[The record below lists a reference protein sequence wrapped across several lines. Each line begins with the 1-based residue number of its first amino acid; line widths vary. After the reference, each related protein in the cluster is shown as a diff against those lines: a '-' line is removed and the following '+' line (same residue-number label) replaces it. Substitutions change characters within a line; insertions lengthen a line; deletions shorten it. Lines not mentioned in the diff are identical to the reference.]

1 MKMRKMI
8 AGGLAIILLAMSG
21 ITTVFAAEDDRHTPS
36 GIAYPD
42 LEKQI
47 EDYIEVRKETTSSVS
62 VTAFNGTDDIA
73 SVIYGDANVKDN
85 IKADKDT
92 VYEWGSIS
100 KMLVWTSVMQLYE
113 QGKIDLNAD
122 VRKYLPEGFLS
133 NLSYKE
139 PVTMLHL
146 MNHTAG
152 FQETVWDVEVTDRE
166 KIISLK
172 DALLST
178 APAQIYEPG
187 TVVAYSNWGAA
198 LAAYIVGCVS
208 GIDYADYVQ
217 RNIFEPLGMEH
228 TAIKPDCSDNTWVES
243 QRKKTNAYY
252 NVQGEY
258 EDYGECRRYIL
269 LYPAGSATGTMSD
282 LVRFAKAFLQ
292 DTSEC
297 PLFTKPD
304 TLAEML
310 SPTRNFSGTDT
321 PRICHGLFSQE
332 YGVTLVG
339 HAGNTTGFSS
349 NLVLDTE
356 GGTGIVVMTNEVGET
371 TYNYGLVSLVYGDC
385 EKETGFTYDDL
396 SGIYLNSR
404 ANFKNSFTKLYSM
417 ISGLLP
423 ISKDETEGSFTVA
436 MVGTVTQVSKDAC
449 IMDDG
454 NGLKTYLSI
463 QRDDSGNVIA
473 LQHMTGMDFQ
483 KENTILFAMKITL
496 FCLFVLSSIWML
508 IMLIVH
514 GVMLHRFKQTD
525 IWKKRVYQ
533 LLAEL
538 LIVLVSVFVY
548 WLILPPL
555 MGGSL
560 TKGQVVLK
568 CMLIITFSL
577 AEIVVLALGLM
588 GGRSKKAA
596 EKMQIQPEKHS
607 RKEGLRQKAGFI
619 ITKISGIIL
628 IINVLYWHFYQFWG
642 C

>member
-1 MKMRKMI
+1 MRKMI
-8 AGGLAIILLAMSG
+8 AGVLAIFLLMMSG
-21 ITTVFAAEDDRHTPS
+21 TTTVFAAENNEQTPS
-36 GIAYPD
+36 GIAYSD

-62 VTAFNGTDDIA
+62 ITVFSGTNDIA
-73 SVIYGDANVKDN
+73 SVIYGDANTKDN
-85 IKADKDT
+85 IKADEDT

-122 VRKYLPEGFLS
+122 VRTYLPDGFLS

-139 PVTMLHL
+139 PITMLHL

-152 FQETVWDVEVTDRE
+152 FQETVWDVETTDKE

-187 TVVAYSNWGAA
+187 TVVSYSNWGAA
-198 LAAYIVGCVS
+198 LAAYIVECVS
-208 GIDYADYVQ
+208 GMDYAEYVHK
-217 RNIFEPLGMEH
+217 NIFKPLGMEH
-228 TAIKPDCSDNTWVES
+228 TTIKPDCSDNAWVES
-243 QRKKTNAYY
+243 QRKKTNTYY

-292 DTSEC
+292 DSSEC
-297 PLFTKPD
+297 PLFTQAD
-304 TLAEML
+304 TLSVML
-310 SPTRNFSGTDT
+310 SPTLTFSGTDT
-321 PRICHGLFSQE
+321 PRICHGLFSQR
-332 YGVTLVG
+332 YGVPLIG
-339 HAGNTTGFSS
+339 HAGNTTGFSA
-349 NLVLDTE
+349 NLVLDTD

-371 TYNYGLVSLVYGDC
+371 TYNYGLVSLIYGDC
-385 EKETGFTYDDL
+385 KEETGFTYDDI

-404 ANFKNSFTKLYSM
+404 ANYKSSFTKLYSM

-423 ISKDETEGSFTVA
+423 ISKGETEGNFTAA
-436 MVGTVTQVSKDAC
+436 MVGTVTQISKDVC

-463 QRDDSGNVIA
+463 QRDENGNVVA

-483 KENTILFAMKITL
+483 KENTMLFAIKVIF
-496 FCLFVLSSIWML
+496 FCLFVLSSFWTL

-514 GVMLHRFKQTD
+514 GVTLHRFKQTD
-525 IWKKRVYQ
+525 VWKKKRYQ

-538 LIVLVSVFVY
+538 FIVLASVLIY

-560 TKGQVVLK
+560 TKGQVTIK
-568 CMLIITFSL
+568 CVLIIVFSL
-577 AEIVVLALGLM
+577 AEIMALVFGLF
-588 GGRSKKAA
+588 GGRDKEHIEKA
-596 EKMQIQPEKHS
+596 QIHSEKHS
-607 RKEGLRQKAGFI
+607 RGNELWQKAGFL
-619 ITKISGIIL
+619 ITRISGIIL
-628 IINVLYWHFYQFWG
+628 VANVLYWHFYQFWG

>member
-1 MKMRKMI
+1 MRKMI
-8 AGGLAIILLAMSG
+8 AGVLAILLLMMSG
-21 ITTVFAAEDDRHTPS
+21 TTTVFAAENNEQTPS
-36 GIAYPD
+36 GIAYSD

-47 EDYIEVRKETTSSVS
+47 ENYIEVRKETTSSVS
-62 VTAFNGTDDIA
+62 ITVFSGTNDIA
-73 SVIYGDANVKDN
+73 SVIYGDANTKEN
-85 IKADKDT
+85 IKADEDT

-122 VRKYLPEGFLS
+122 VRTYLPDGFLS

-139 PVTMLHL
+139 PITMLHL

-152 FQETVWDVEVTDRE
+152 FQETVWDVETADKE

-172 DALLST
+172 DALLAT

-187 TVVAYSNWGAA
+187 TAVSYSNWGAA
-198 LAAYIVGCVS
+198 LAAYIVECVS
-208 GIDYADYVQ
+208 GMDYAEYVHK
-217 RNIFEPLGMEH
+217 NIFKPLGMEH
-228 TAIKPDCSDNTWVES
+228 TTIKPDCSDNTWVES
-243 QRKKTNAYY
+243 QREKTNAYY

-258 EDYGECRRYIL
+258 EDYGQCRRYIL

-292 DTSEC
+292 DGSEC
-297 PLFTKPD
+297 PLFTRAD
-304 TLAEML
+304 TLSVML
-310 SPTRNFSGTDT
+310 SPTLTFSGTDT
-321 PRICHGLFSQE
+321 PRICHGLFSQR
-332 YGVTLVG
+332 YGVTLIG
-339 HAGNTTGFSS
+339 HAGNTTGFSA
-349 NLVLDTE
+349 NLVLDTD

-385 EKETGFTYDDL
+385 KEETGFTYDDI

-404 ANFKNSFTKLYSM
+404 ANFKNSFTRLYSL
-417 ISGLLP
+417 ISGLLL
-423 ISKDETEGSFTVA
+423 ISKGETEGSFTAA
-436 MVGTVTQVSKDAC
+436 MVGTVTQISKDAC

-463 QRDDSGNVIA
+463 QRDENGNVVA

-483 KENTILFAMKITL
+483 KENTMLFVIKIIF
-496 FCLFVLSSIWML
+496 FCLFVLSSFWTL

-514 GVMLHRFKQTD
+514 GVTLHRFKQTD
-525 IWKKRVYQ
+525 VWKKKQYQ

-538 LIVLVSVFVY
+538 FIVLASVLVY

-560 TKGQVVLK
+560 TKEQVMIK
-568 CMLIITFSL
+568 CVLIIVFSL
-577 AEIVVLALGLM
+577 AEIMALVFGLFSGM
-588 GGRSKKAA
+588 DKEHT
-596 EKMQIQPEKHS
+596 EKMQIFSNKHN
-607 RKEGLRQKAGFI
+607 RGKGLRQKAGLI
-619 ITKISGIIL
+619 ITRISGIIL
-628 IINVLYWHFYQFWG
+628 IANVLYWHFYQFWG

>member
-1 MKMRKMI
+1 MRKMI
-8 AGGLAIILLAMSG
+8 AGVLAILLLIMSG
-21 ITTVFAAEDDRHTPS
+21 TTTAFAAENSEQPPS
-36 GIAYPD
+36 GIAYSD

-62 VTAFNGTDDIA
+62 VTIFDGTDDIA
-73 SVIYGDANVKDN
+73 SVIYGDANTKDN
-85 IKADKDT
+85 IEADKDT

-113 QGKIDLNAD
+113 QEKIDLDTDIRN
-122 VRKYLPEGFLS
+122 YLPEGFLS

-187 TVVAYSNWGAA
+187 TVVSYSNWGAA
-198 LAAYIVGCVS
+198 LAAYIVECVS
-208 GIDYADYVQ
+208 GMDYADYVHK
-217 RNIFEPLGMEH
+217 NIFEPLGMEH
-228 TAIKPDCSDNTWVES
+228 TSIRPDCTDNTWVES
-243 QRKKTNAYY
+243 QRQKTNAYY

-269 LYPAGSATGTMSD
+269 LYPAGSSTGTMSD
-282 LVRFAKAFLQ
+282 LVRFAKAFLN
-292 DTSEC
+292 DSSEC
-297 PLFTKPD
+297 PLFTQPD

-310 SPTRNFSGTDT
+310 SPTLTFSGTT
-321 PRICHGLFSQE
+321 IPRICHGLFSQR
-332 YGVTLVG
+332 YGVTLIG
-339 HAGNTTGFSS
+339 HAGNTTGFSA
-349 NLVLDTE
+349 NLVLDTQNR
-356 GGTGIVVMTNEVGET
+356 TGIVVMTNEVGET
-371 TYNYGLVSLVYGDC
+371 TYNYGLVSLVYGDP
-385 EKETGFTYDDL
+385 ESETGFTYDDL

-404 ANFKNSFTKLYSM
+404 ANFKNSFTRLYSL

-423 ISKDETEGSFTVA
+423 ISKGETEGSFTAA
-436 MVGTVTQVSKDAC
+436 MVGTVTQISKDAC
-449 IMDDG
+449 VMDDG

-463 QRDDSGNVIA
+463 QRDENGNVTA

-483 KENTILFAMKITL
+483 KENTLFFVIKVIF
-496 FCLFVLSSIWML
+496 FCLFVLSSLWML

-514 GVMLHRFKQTD
+514 GITLHKFKQTD
-525 IWKKRVYQ
+525 IWKKKLYQ

-538 LIVLVSVFVY
+538 FTVLASVLIY

-560 TKGQVVLK
+560 TKVQVIVK
-568 CMLIITFSL
+568 CVLIIIFSL
-577 AEIVVLALGLM
+577 AETVALVLGLS
-588 GGRSKKAA
+588 GGRGKADT
-596 EKMQIQPEKHS
+596 EKMQIQPEKQG
-607 RKEGLRQKAGFI
+607 RIKRRRQKIGFA
-619 ITKISGIIL
+619 ITRISGIIL
-628 IINVLYWHFYQFWG
+628 IASVLYWHFYQFWG

>member
-1 MKMRKMI
+1 MRKMI
-8 AGGLAIILLAMSG
+8 AGVLTILLLMMSG
-21 ITTVFAAEDDRHTPS
+21 TTTVFAAENNEQTPS
-36 GIAYPD
+36 GIVYSD

-47 EDYIEVRKETTSSVS
+47 ENYIEVRKETTSSVS
-62 VTAFNGTDDIA
+62 ITVFSGTNDIA
-73 SVIYGDANVKDN
+73 SVIYGDANTKDN
-85 IKADKDT
+85 IKADEDT

-113 QGKIDLNAD
+113 QEKIDLNAD
-122 VRKYLPEGFLS
+122 VRTYLPDGFLS
-133 NLSYKE
+133 NLSYKK
-139 PVTMLHL
+139 PITMLHL

-152 FQETVWDVEVTDRE
+152 FQETVWDVETADKE

-187 TVVAYSNWGAA
+187 TVVSYSNWGAA
-198 LAAYIVGCVS
+198 LAAYIVECVS
-208 GIDYADYVQ
+208 GMDYADYVHE
-217 RNIFEPLGMEH
+217 NIFKPLGMEH
-228 TAIKPDCSDNTWVES
+228 TTIKPDCSDNTWIES
-243 QRKKTNAYY
+243 QREKTNAYY

-292 DTSEC
+292 DSSEC
-297 PLFTKPD
+297 PLFTQAD
-304 TLAEML
+304 TLSVML
-310 SPTRNFSGTDT
+310 SPTLTFSGIDT
-321 PRICHGLFSQE
+321 PRICHGLFSQR
-332 YGVTLVG
+332 YGVTLIG
-339 HAGNTTGFSS
+339 HAGNTTGFSA
-349 NLVLDTE
+349 NLVLDTD

-385 EKETGFTYDDL
+385 KEETGFTYDDIA
-396 SGIYLNSR
+396 GIYLNSR
-404 ANFKNSFTKLYSM
+404 ANYKSSFTKLYSM

-423 ISKDETEGSFTVA
+423 ISKGETEGNFTAA
-436 MVGTVTQVSKDAC
+436 MVGTVTQISKDAC

-463 QRDDSGNVIA
+463 QRDENGNVVA

-483 KENTILFAMKITL
+483 KENTMLFVIKIIF
-496 FCLFVLSSIWML
+496 FCLFVLSSFWTL

-514 GVMLHRFKQTD
+514 GVTLHRFKQTD
-525 IWKKRVYQ
+525 VWKKKRYQ

-538 LIVLVSVFVY
+538 FIVLASVLVY

-560 TKGQVVLK
+560 TKEQVMIK
-568 CMLIITFSL
+568 CVLIIVFSL
-577 AEIVVLALGLM
+577 AEIMALVFGLFSGM
-588 GGRSKKAA
+588 DKEHT
-596 EKMQIQPEKHS
+596 EKMQIFSNKHN
-607 RKEGLRQKAGFI
+607 RGKGLRQKAGLI
-619 ITKISGIIL
+619 ITRISGIIL
-628 IINVLYWHFYQFWG
+628 IANVLYWHFYQFWG